1 MTELLWPWCLG
12 IGGLASLAVEAL
24 VHPRPRS
31 LGRKVWTYLIQLG
44 LWLLLFTLLLLLVQ
58 RPIFAALAALGAWL
72 TVVLVGNAKEASLR
86 EPFVFMDFEY
96 FTDAIKHPRLYLPFL
111 GLWRAMALG
120 LIAVAV
126 IAAALWAEPPLTAQM
141 SWPLFLKYNGL
152 ALLVA
157 AGLLWMGTRWSDAPS
172 LQPGKDIRDMG
183 FAPSLWQYGW
193 AERAAV
199 VVPPARPFGP
209 LSEPHLSV
217 QSLDNPGGLPASG
230 PSDDPS
236 SGHLVIVQSESF
248 FDIRRLW
255 PQIAPEVFKDFDAA
269 SRHCVQSGQ
278 IRVPP
283 WGANTIRTEFSLL
296 TGWSPAS
303 LGIHQFQ
310 PYRFLARRPLPS
322 LAWRLKAQGYRTVC
336 IHPYPSSFYARNT
349 IYPLLGFDTFID
361 VADFTPADRS
371 GPYTGDLAVASK
383 TLEILQGA
391 TQPTF
396 IFIITM
402 ENHGPLHLETVSAEE
417 KKILLLQE
425 PPVSADD
432 LAIYLRHV
440 RNAGA
445 MLQQFMGELP
455 KLSRPSMLGFYG
467 DHVPILEEL
476 YAARHFTDGRTDYW
490 LWSSRHPDATPQ
502 HPEIAVEELGVRALD
517 WLHSVPLTT
526 LDDRINQQA

>member
-1 MTELLWPWCLG
+1 MTEIIWPCCLG

-24 VHPRPRS
+24 VHPRPR
-31 LGRKVWTYLIQLG
+31 LTGRKLWTYLIHLG
-44 LWLLLFTLLLLLVQ
+44 LWLLLFTLFLLLVQ
-58 RPIFAALAALGAWL
+58 RPIFAALAALGVWL
-72 TVVLVGNAKEASLR
+72 AVVLVGNAKEASLR

-111 GLWRAMALG
+111 GLWRAIALG

-126 IAAALWAEPPLTAQM
+126 IAAALWAEAPITAHM
-141 SWPLFLKYNGL
+141 PWLLFLKYNGL

-157 AGLLWMGTRWSDAPS
+157 AGLLWIGTRWSDAPS

-183 FAPSLWQYGW
+183 FAPSLWQYGR
-193 AERAAV
+193 AERAPV
-199 VVPPARPFGP
+199 VVPAARPFGP
-209 LSEPHLSV
+209 LSEPRTVDQQRTRLES
-217 QSLDNPGGLPASG
+217 LPASDL
-230 PSDDPS
+230 SNDPA

-255 PQIAPEVFKDFDAA
+255 PQVAPEVFKDFDAA
-269 SRHCVQSGQ
+269 AQHCVQSGQ

-322 LAWRLKAQGYRTVC
+322 LAWRLKARGYRTLC

-349 IYPLLGFDTFID
+349 IYPLLGFDQFID
-361 VADFTPADRS
+361 VADFTPEDRS

-383 TLEILQGA
+383 TLKILQDA

-396 IFIITM
+396 VFIITM
-402 ENHGPLHLETVSAEE
+402 ENHGPLHLESISAEE

-445 MLQQFMGELP
+445 MLRQFMDELP
-455 KLSRPSMLGFYG
+455 KLARPSVLGFYG
-467 DHVPILEEL
+467 DHVPILEKL
-476 YAARHFTDGRTDYW
+476 YAEQQFTDGRTDYW
-490 LWSSRHPDATPQ
+490 LWSSRYPEATPR
-502 HPEIAVEELGVRALD
+502 HPEIAVEELGVRALEIACR
-517 WLHSVPLTT
+517 S
-526 LDDRINQQA
+526 